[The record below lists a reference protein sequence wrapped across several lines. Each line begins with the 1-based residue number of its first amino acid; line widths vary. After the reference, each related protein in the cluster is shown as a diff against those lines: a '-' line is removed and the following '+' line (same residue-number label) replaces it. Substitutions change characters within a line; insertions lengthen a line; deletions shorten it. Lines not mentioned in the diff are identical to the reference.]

1 MKNWKLPLIIV
12 GVVVAVVLLCVFG
25 VQSVQNQGNQSGRN
39 WSIPLNLTLSAGET
53 QGLTWFIIW
62 QTV

>member
-25 VQSVQNQGNQSGRN
+25 VQSVQNRATVWKNR
-39 WSIPLNLTLSAGET
+39 SIPLNLTLKCRRNA
-53 QGLTWFIIW
+53 GLTWFIIW